1 MSQHVDRRDQFVR
14 ALWRHADTLRSAE
27 HQAAART
34 SAVTALVR
42 IGVHPE
48 PLRSVAQARR
58 KSATTSPA
66 PLRALVD
73 EANGLLERGRRFRS
87 LEAMAAGACGAWAQM
102 TPLEGAL
109 KYVKRRSR
117 VNLEGGCAFELT
129 AAGARAG
136 GPRDRRGTGGDA
148 VGALRSW
155 VDGVYPMLLERKS
168 AVDVADSLRDGRW
181 AKQHDAMR
189 RTADR
194 FPGGAALVYVVEGDP
209 ARHVHTA
216 CGCGCLGVGSC
227 GNPNLAAVAAAADA
241 RERSGVE
248 IADARRPR
256 DGAPRR
262 GALPRG
268 AGGLLR
274 RRARAAGVAADDAR
288 QAQARRD
295 ARVSAGEKPTTG
307 PSAAAV
313 AAWTA
318 RDPAA
323 LGKLTGPQLKL
334 LCEAVGEATSGAKR
348 ELVARLLLPPMP
360 KVLVD
365 RKARKLYVP
374 RDRSCPMALL
384 CALDAAARTGAGP
397 LSKDDWMARAERCG
411 VASVSLYEKS
421 GPMQYD
427 GWSSCNGQLCSGQP
441 SLVAKVNPGARYELG
456 RLATAECASGRDVA
470 AALHAKA
477 HAGAPARPRRPPA
490 TPRRRLWPSAPPPP
504 GGAAPSP
511 RSSRRRGRAAAA
523 AVAAARPPAR
533 PRRRRRRRRSVMD
546 LTSARPASDT
556 PDSSVMD
563 LTSPPAPPSAR
574 SDASDDVMDL
584 TFSPD
589 NSQQEPPP
597 RRGSLI
603 DLTAPARAPGR
614 PGARRPGTRAEIRAE
629 MAAEVEREALA
640 AGGDGERERQSM
652 ALAATGVSM
661 APAESTAAASART
674 VSFGGLPPPP
684 DDGVRERHSWRLG
697 PKGSASV
704 SMPALH
710 SVGSSNADTLLSSS
724 TTGSIRRRSK
734 RDDDDG
740 GAAGE
745 PERRTIFFQRIP
757 HQRTGA
763 PDEEQQRSPSS
774 TLLYAQDLL
783 VAALDAPRLATWIM
797 ASSGLWRF
805 MGEWKPGQ
813 QKRAKFPTS
822 KAHISAGFHSFRL
835 IFGRAIISRNGL
847 EAWRYAPVYEAFFL
861 AGFGACGLAC
871 LGNAFL
877 AATPYHTLPM
887 SLLTAYVH
895 VPAVHGFR
903 FWRRTLNDVRS
914 SGLVNSLVAHESSV
928 VGAAVKNIGIGLR
941 CTVVGQACFVVVV
954 LAAYALPATPL
965 GDFGATAP
973 RTGASGVDVAAV
985 RAHGLLMWV
994 FITMVMCAITGQY
1007 ALFAL
1012 SELSAEVSRGG
1023 AYARYD
1029 LDELLEDVAATCGAT
1044 QASLTRSSD
1053 AWSSILIHF
1062 LLVAFAQTFVVLNH
1076 VTLHTVGELK
1086 HTPYGYC
1093 YYFQDAFFVGSAGLV
1108 IFSTVV
1114 FAASV
1119 TSKCREV
1126 GMSCFGHPVDQ
1137 QKVAMI
1143 LFAYTMLV
1151 LNSVI
1156 AILARRYN
1164 VGSPRRALA
1173 P

>member
-1 MSQHVDRRDQFVR
+1 M
-14 ALWRHADTLRSAE
+14 
-27 HQAAART
+27 
-34 SAVTALVR
+34 
-42 IGVHPE
+42 
-48 PLRSVAQARR
+48 
-58 KSATTSPA
+58 
-66 PLRALVD
+66 
-73 EANGLLERGRRFRS
+73 
-87 LEAMAAGACGAWAQM
+87 
-102 TPLEGAL
+102 
-109 KYVKRRSR
+109 
-117 VNLEGGCAFELT
+117 
-129 AAGARAG
+129 
-136 GPRDRRGTGGDA
+136 
-148 VGALRSW
+148 
-155 VDGVYPMLLERKS
+155 
-168 AVDVADSLRDGRW
+168 
-181 AKQHDAMR
+181 
-189 RTADR
+189 
-194 FPGGAALVYVVEGDP
+194 
-209 ARHVHTA
+209 
-216 CGCGCLGVGSC
+216 
-227 GNPNLAAVAAAADA
+227 
-241 RERSGVE
+241 
-248 IADARRPR
+248 
-256 DGAPRR
+256 
-262 GALPRG
+262 
-268 AGGLLR
+268 
-274 RRARAAGVAADDAR
+274 
-288 QAQARRD
+288 
-295 ARVSAGEKPTTG
+295 
-307 PSAAAV
+307 
-313 AAWTA
+313 
-318 RDPAA
+318 
-323 LGKLTGPQLKL
+323 
-334 LCEAVGEATSGAKR
+334 
-348 ELVARLLLPPMP
+348 
-360 KVLVD
+360 
-365 RKARKLYVP
+365 
-374 RDRSCPMALL
+374 
-384 CALDAAARTGAGP
+384 
-397 LSKDDWMARAERCG
+397 
-411 VASVSLYEKS
+411 
-421 GPMQYD
+421 
-427 GWSSCNGQLCSGQP
+427 
-441 SLVAKVNPGARYELG
+441 
-456 RLATAECASGRDVA
+456 
-470 AALHAKA
+470 
-477 HAGAPARPRRPPA
+477 
-490 TPRRRLWPSAPPPP
+490 
-504 GGAAPSP
+504 
-511 RSSRRRGRAAAA
+511 
-523 AVAAARPPAR
+523 
-533 PRRRRRRRRSVMD
+533 
-546 LTSARPASDT
+546 
-556 PDSSVMD
+556 
-563 LTSPPAPPSAR
+563 
-574 SDASDDVMDL
+574 
-584 TFSPD
+584 
-589 NSQQEPPP
+589 
-597 RRGSLI
+597 
-603 DLTAPARAPGR
+603 
-614 PGARRPGTRAEIRAE
+614 RAEIRAE
-629 MAAEVEREALA
+629 MAAEVEREALT

-661 APAESTAAASART
+661 APAESTAAVSART

-684 DDGVRERHSWRLG
+684 DDGVREQPSRRLG

-724 TTGSIRRRSK
+724 TTGTIRRRSK

-740 GAAGE
+740 VAGE

-757 HQRTGA
+757 SEHGLDTGARVKRILLDLQHQRTGA
-763 PDEEQQRSPSS
+763 PDEEQARSPSS

-783 VAALDAPRLATWIM
+783 VAALDTPRLATWIM

-805 MGEWKPGQ
+805 MGEWK
-813 QKRAKFPTS
+813 
-822 KAHISAGFHSFRL
+822 
-835 IFGRAIISRNGL
+835 
-847 EAWRYAPVYEAFFL
+847 RYAPLYEAFFL

-954 LAAYALPATPL
+954 LAAYALPAMPL

-1012 SELSAEVSRGG
+1012 YSYLHTIDVALAGERVIAKMHRHYDTRDRRTFGSSELSAEVSRGG
-1023 AYARYD
+1023 DYARYD
-1029 LDELLEDVAATCGAT
+1029 LDELLEDVAATCAAT
-1044 QASLTRSSD
+1044 QASLARSSD

-1126 GMSCFGHPVDQ
+1126 RGEAKRIAYANDAHVHAAALSQVLEDHLVGMSCFGHPVDQ